1 MGSLLPSNEKAP
13 KFAQIYIYDVAKEVS
28 NQMSQFLHPTST
40 SPLDE
45 NIVDNLIQMLASTN
59 FLVSLFVMLHS
70 NFQNLPILAINYN
83 CFVKEMMTPDNI
95 MI

>member
-1 MGSLLPSNEKAP
+1 
-13 KFAQIYIYDVAKEVS
+13 
-28 NQMSQFLHPTST
+28 MSQFLHPTST

-70 NFQNLPILAINYN
+70 NFQNLPILAIKYN
-83 CFVKEMMTPDNI
+83 CFVKELMTPDNI

>member
-28 NQMSQFLHPTST
+28 NQMSQFLLPTST

-59 FLVSLFVMLHS
+59 FLVSLFIMLHS
-70 NFQNLPILAINYN
+70 NSQNLPILAIKYN
-83 CFVKEMMTPDNI
+83 CFVKELITPDNI